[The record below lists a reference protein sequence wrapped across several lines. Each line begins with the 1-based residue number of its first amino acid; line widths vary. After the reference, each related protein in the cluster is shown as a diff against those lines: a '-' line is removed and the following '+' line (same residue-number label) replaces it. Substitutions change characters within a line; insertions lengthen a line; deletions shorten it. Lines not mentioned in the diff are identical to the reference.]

1 MSACCSH
8 ETQNSLQRTV
18 KQLFNFKVNKRTSEF
33 ARWRV
38 YLCLCVFLFCKAKDL
53 VSLSV
58 ENQKLLKDFCSLLFA
73 PDLEAGGVG
82 SEGWS

>member
-1 MSACCSH
+1 MSANCSH
-8 ETQNSLQRTV
+8 ETHYLLQCTV

-33 ARWRV
+33 ARWLV
-38 YLCLCVFLFCKAKDL
+38 YLCLCVFLFCKARDL

-58 ENQKLLKDFCSLLFA
+58 ENQKLLKDFCSSLFA
-73 PDLEAGGVG
+73 PDLEAGGAG

>member
-1 MSACCSH
+1 MSANSSH
-8 ETQNSLQRTV
+8 ETQNSLQCTV

-33 ARWRV
+33 ARWHV
-38 YLCLCVFLFCKAKDL
+38 YLCLCVFLFRKVRDL

-58 ENQKLLKDFCSLLFA
+58 ENQKLLKDFCSPLFA
-73 PDLEAGGVG
+73 PDLEAGGAG